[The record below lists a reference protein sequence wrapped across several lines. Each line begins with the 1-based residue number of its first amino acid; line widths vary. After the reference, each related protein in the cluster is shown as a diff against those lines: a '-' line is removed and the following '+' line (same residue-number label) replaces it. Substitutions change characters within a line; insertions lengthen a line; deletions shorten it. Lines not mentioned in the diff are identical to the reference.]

1 MKKKFVSIIITFVI
15 SITTLIS
22 IGQNDGL
29 RPQLWNNLFVGWNVN
44 DKFVWRNSAAFN
56 ILLSTESPWNEI
68 SLSTSAVYK
77 FHRFFEL
84 DGGFY
89 FARARQS
96 KDLKS
101 FEYRP
106 FIGLRMAT
114 NNDKRWYVTN
124 LTRLEARFFT
134 YSDRESETGYRFRNR
149 TYAIV
154 SLLKKKMNSNK
165 NLYLFGYFEAFY
177 NFETE
182 VRERF
187 FNQFKYK
194 LGLGY
199 RFSYPWR
206 IDFGVIYQDAKNTT
220 GELTPYDSN
229 IITRFI
235 VEWGVAYIIG
245 PKKKSKNE
253 K

>member
-1 MKKKFVSIIITFVI
+1 MYILKKKFLSIIAVFIFAISTF
-15 SITTLIS
+15 SSL
-22 IGQNDGL
+22 GQNDGF
-29 RPQLWNNLFVGWNVN
+29 RPQLWNNVFVGWNVS
-44 DKFVWRNSAAFN
+44 DKFVWRNGAAFS
-56 ILLSTESPWNEI
+56 ILLSSDSPWNEI
-68 SLSTSAVYK
+68 SLSTAAVYK

-84 DGGFY
+84 NGGFY

-106 FIGLRMAT
+106 FVGFRMAT
-114 NNDKRWYVTN
+114 NTDKRWYVTN
-124 LTRLEARFFT
+124 LTRFEVRFFT
-134 YSDRESETGYRFRNR
+134 YSDRVSETGLRFRNR
-149 TYAIV
+149 TYGVV
-154 SLLKKKMNSNK
+154 SLLKPKMDSDK

-199 RFSYPWR
+199 RLSYPWR
-206 IDFGVIYQDAKNTT
+206 FDLGLIYQDAKNTT
-220 GELTPYDSN
+220 GEPTPYDSN
-229 IITRFI
+229 IITKFI
-235 VEWGVAYIIG
+235 AELGVAYIIG
-245 PKKKSKNE
+245 SKKNH
-253 K
+253 